1 VKKSKGLTI
10 MKTKIMRN
18 GSCEIFMNE
27 TKFED
32 DVIEEIEKTPTLH
45 IKTSAIMKILELLH
59 S

>member
-1 VKKSKGLTI
+1 
-10 MKTKIMRN
+10 MRN